1 MKKISVSVALGFFF
15 FNGVVAQ
22 SKEIAYTMDDRDR
35 LIRVE
40 EQIKALESK
49 MDAKFEAMDA
59 KFEAMDDKF
68 AALHS
73 EMNSRFEAM
82 DDKINKLYTL
92 MYFVLGGVFGL
103 IGFVIYDRRTALTP
117 VTRDNRKLKEILYE
131 LAKTNPELR
140 EILNK
145 AAL

>member
-1 MKKISVSVALGFFF
+1 MKNIFFTAIIFLF
-15 FNGVVAQ
+15 FIAAQ
-22 SKEIAYTMDDRDR
+22 AQIKEISYTLDDRDR

-40 EQIKALESK
+40 EQIKALQN
-49 MDAKFEAMDA
+49 
-59 KFEAMDDKF
+59 
-68 AALHS
+68 
-73 EMNSRFEAM
+73 EMNVRFEAI

-117 VTRDNRKLKEILYE
+117 VTRDNKKLKEILYE
-131 LAKTNPELR
+131 FAKTSPELK